1 MPGAYYAE
9 LAGWLLCGDLGRT
22 ARSSL
27 TRFRAS
33 LGDVPCIKV
42 LPVVLMVGAFGGCKL
57 APDDA
62 TETYPL
68 DDYVL
73 LKGQSEEEL
82 LFWAKG
88 KTEFANVQRFGDG
101 PVEPLTLTAK
111 TPCSC
116 RFGPTRH
123 SASDDICLRPRKAA
137 RRSTGVGTPLVAS
150 YKQRGQW
157 RRTRRLNG

>member
-1 MPGAYYAE
+1 MH
-9 LAGWLLCGDLGRT
+9 
-22 ARSSL
+22 
-27 TRFRAS
+27 
-33 LGDVPCIKV
+33 KV

-62 TETYPL
+62 ANIPL

-73 LKGQSEEEL
+73 LKGRSEEL

-88 KTEFANVQRFGDG
+88 KTEFANVQRFGD
-101 PVEPLTLTAK
+101 VSIERLTLTAK

-116 RFGPTRH
+116 RFGPTGN